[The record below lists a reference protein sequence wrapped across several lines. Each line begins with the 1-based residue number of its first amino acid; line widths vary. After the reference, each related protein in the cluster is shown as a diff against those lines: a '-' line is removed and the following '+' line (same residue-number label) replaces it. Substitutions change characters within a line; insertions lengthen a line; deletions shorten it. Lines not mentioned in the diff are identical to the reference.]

1 MVLLQ
6 AGVAHLLLL
15 CAAVKLCTSRTA
27 FFNGSDMAVVCGH
40 DATLTRLL
48 QPFPLLPPCC
58 YRQAVLRLKAE
69 RRWAVT
75 GTPVQNRVR
84 DLLSVMMFLRLEP
97 LQDRTWWQRC
107 MERPLKQREE
117 RGLKRLQVLMGCIA
131 LRRTKLTKVNGQ
143 PLVSLPDKRVMQ
155 VR

>member
-1 MVLLQ
+1 
-6 AGVAHLLLL
+6 
-15 CAAVKLCTSRTA
+15 
-27 FFNGSDMAVVCGH
+27 
-40 DATLTRLL
+40 
-48 QPFPLLPPCC
+48 
-58 YRQAVLRLKAE
+58 
-69 RRWAVT
+69 
-75 GTPVQNRVR
+75 
-84 DLLSVMMFLRLEP
+84 MMFLRLEP